1 MGYCMGR
8 LRPSNGLGHRW
19 VFDNMATTER
29 APMSEERKQAL
40 RAGRLRSEVK
50 VRAMK
55 HDLIVGR
62 EELVNSPEFR
72 AKHTS
77 NTVIGAAYKIINA
90 ERVKFKLNEDG
101 TPMTIDDEIA
111 FRRSKQMPLTKD
123 QWAHLGLEAP
133 AKKADKAEPITAAE
147 LEAMRPHLTET
158 EYEELSASVAA

>member
-1 MGYCMGR
+1 MRYCMGR
-8 LRPSNGLGHRW
+8 CRSSNGLGRRW
-19 VFDNMATTER
+19 VFDNMSNTER

-55 HDLIVGR
+55 HDLVTDR
-62 EELVNSPEFR
+62 ERFVNSTEFR
-72 AKHTS
+72 QRHTS
-77 NTVIGAAYKIINA
+77 NSVVTAAIKIINA

-111 FRRSKQMPLTKD
+111 FRRSKQMPLTKE
-123 QWAHLGLEAP
+123 QWAHLGLEPP
-133 AKKADKAEPITAAE
+133 AKKGDKAEPITQAE

-158 EYEELSASVAA
+158 EYAELSANVA